1 MLPVS
6 FDWKYAIKQQFR
18 YPGHLKVAMYVVPP
32 NAEATPVDISR
43 YMYSQSDYRFLSQ
56 PPKFT
61 PNVWATLE
69 TNRWRLDGSSDIVPD
84 RSSVILDDVWFNLRA
99 DSSLVLTFE
108 FGDVV
113 SFPDIYAE
121 WDTYGGNYPQSVQVV
136 GYNSEG
142 TAVKSYT
149 STVSSSKGLLG
160 TPIQDVKKVVLTLSN
175 FKKNNWR
182 IRAYRIVFG
191 EVLEYTSE
199 GSGKILSAEMFSS
212 FSPLNNELPLETF
225 SVSLRNLDKEFDP
238 MFESGVSGYFRPRQR
253 VEILWGFDIDAD
265 TTEWAPAINMYLES
279 FSIPQD
285 SKSVTINAVSRWS
298 LLTNEDVGESVYT
311 GEVRDLFSIAAS
323 LGDIPQDSIP
333 VELKQIKTNA
343 PLPNVARNVLWQY
356 IAGASCCWLG
366 SDPTTGQLT
375 IKPAGTKGEATS
387 VHFTQELADPAIEIL
402 EKVHSVSIGIYTYS
416 QEPDSDNISSKVEYF
431 PTYIDDTIESGID
444 IVVEN
449 PLITGVI
456 RADFL
461 LKITDLILDWYRKRR
476 KYTVPYTGYPEV
488 FARDKVVL
496 TTTYGKVSDGTVLS
510 NRVTF
515 NGGFNG
521 EMEVQ

>member
-18 YPGHLKVAMYVVPP
+18 YPGHLKVTMYVVPP
-32 NAEATPVDISR
+32 NAEATPVDIRKS
-43 YMYSQSDYRFLSQ
+43 MYAQSDYRFLSQ
-56 PPKFT
+56 PPKFS
-61 PNVWATLE
+61 PNSWATLE
-69 TNRWRLDGSSDIVPD
+69 TNRWRLDGSCDIVPD
-84 RSSVILDDVWFNLRA
+84 RSSVILDDVWFNLRT

-121 WDTYGGNYPQSVQVV
+121 WDAYGGNYPQSVQVV

-160 TPIQDVKKVVLTLSN
+160 TPMRDVKKVVLTLSN

-212 FSPLNNELPLETF
+212 FSPLNNELPLDTF

-253 VEILWGFDIDAD
+253 VEILWGFDTDAD

-333 VELKQIKTNA
+333 VELKQIKTSA

-375 IKPAGTKGEATS
+375 IKPAGTQGEATS

-402 EKVHSVSIGIYTYS
+402 EKVHSISIGVYTYS
-416 QEPDSDNISSKVEYF
+416 QEPDSNNISSKVEYL

-496 TTTYGKVSDGTVLS
+496 TTTYGSVSDGTVLS
-510 NRVTF
+510 NKITF